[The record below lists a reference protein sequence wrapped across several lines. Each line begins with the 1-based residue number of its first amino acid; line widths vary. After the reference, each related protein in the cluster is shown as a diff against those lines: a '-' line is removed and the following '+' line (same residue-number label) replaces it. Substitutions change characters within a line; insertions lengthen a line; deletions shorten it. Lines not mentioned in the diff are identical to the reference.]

1 MSDWL
6 GTRRLAPGKSRSFR
20 QARTFARSLGL
31 KSSTAWFDYCRSGEK
46 PTDIPYNPQ
55 FTYAEAGWAG
65 YGDWLGTGRGAPGTF
80 RSFKLARKYVHR
92 LGLKSRTQWN
102 EYCASGK
109 KPADIPAAPQA
120 IYAEA
125 GWAGYGDWL
134 KTGTVATHLRQ
145 YKSFKEA
152 RAYVH
157 GLGLK
162 SETQWRAYCKSGKKP
177 DDIPAHADRTY
188 ADAGWAGM
196 SDWLGTEFQF
206 QPFKKAR
213 ANVRRLGLKSST
225 EWNTYCKSGKKPR
238 DIPASPQT
246 TYADAGWAGM
256 SDWLGTRR
264 LAPGKS
270 RSFKLARKYVH
281 RLGLKSRT
289 QWNEY
294 CASGKKPADIP
305 AAPQAIYAEAGWA
318 GYGDWLGYVR
328 SGR

>member
-1 MSDWL
+1 MDDWLGTEFQFQPFKKARANVRRLGLKSSTEWNTYCKSGKKPRDIPAGPQTIYADAGWAGMSDWL

-31 KSSTAWFDYCRSGEK
+31 KSSTAWFDYCGSGKK
-46 PTDIPYNPQ
+46 PADIPYNPQ

-80 RSFKLARKYVHR
+80 RSFKLARNYVHR

-120 IYAEA
+120 VYAEA

-145 YKSFKEA
+145 YRSFKEA

-188 ADAGWAGM
+188 ADAGWAGI
-196 SDWLGTEFQF
+196 S
-206 QPFKKAR
+206 
-213 ANVRRLGLKSST
+213 N
-225 EWNTYCKSGKKPR
+225 
-238 DIPASPQT
+238 
-246 TYADAGWAGM
+246 
-256 SDWLGTRR
+256 
-264 LAPGKS
+264 
-270 RSFKLARKYVH
+270 
-281 RLGLKSRT
+281 
-289 QWNEY
+289 
-294 CASGKKPADIP
+294 
-305 AAPQAIYAEAGWA
+305 
-318 GYGDWLGYVR
+318 WLGYVR
-328 SGR
+328 